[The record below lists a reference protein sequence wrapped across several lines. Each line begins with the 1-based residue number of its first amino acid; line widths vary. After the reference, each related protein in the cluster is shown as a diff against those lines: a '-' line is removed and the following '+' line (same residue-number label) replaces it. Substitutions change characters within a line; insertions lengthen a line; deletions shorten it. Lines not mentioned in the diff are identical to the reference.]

1 MVDPSCGRLW
11 AAPALTTLTILTA
24 RALGRAV
31 HSAGLDGPLTW
42 PNGRDFVTTRDTL
55 PHQLAAQRTRASR
68 LPLHVTHDTR
78 VHASGDGNRT
88 DDECDR
94 LSPLGPSNSVVAE
107 LAVTV
112 EAAINHYV
120 KGVRNSCS

>member
-1 MVDPSCGRLW
+1 M
-11 AAPALTTLTILTA
+11 ATLTVRTA
-24 RALGRAV
+24 WALWRAV
-31 HSAGLDGPLTW
+31 HPAGLAGPPPW
-42 PNGRDFVTTRDTL
+42 PNGHAFVSMCDAVQ
-55 PHQLAAQRTRASR
+55 HQLAAQRTRAR
-68 LPLHVTHDTR
+68 RRPLHVTHDTR

-120 KGVRNSCS
+120 KGVTNSCS